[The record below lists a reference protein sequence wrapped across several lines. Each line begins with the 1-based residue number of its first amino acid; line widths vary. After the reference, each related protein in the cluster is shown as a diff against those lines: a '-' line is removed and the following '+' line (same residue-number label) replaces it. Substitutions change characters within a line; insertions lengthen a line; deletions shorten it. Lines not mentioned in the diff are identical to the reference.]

1 MKKSLFGKIVIDGV
15 LHYLVKISYNC
26 GKEVLRTINGQG
38 MVVDSK
44 TLKESQ
50 K

>member
-1 MKKSLFGKIVIDGV
+1 MKKSLFGKVVINGI

-26 GKEVLRTINGQG
+26 GKEVLRTIDGQG

>member
-1 MKKSLFGKIVIDGV
+1 MKKSLFGKIVIDGI
-15 LHYLVKISYNC
+15 LHYLVKINYSC
-26 GKEVLRTINGQG
+26 GKEVLRTVDGQG

>member
-1 MKKSLFGKIVIDGV
+1 MERTLFGKILIDGI
-15 LHYLVKISYNC
+15 LHYLVKINYSC

-38 MVVDSK
+38 MVIKSE
-44 TLKESQ
+44 TIKESR